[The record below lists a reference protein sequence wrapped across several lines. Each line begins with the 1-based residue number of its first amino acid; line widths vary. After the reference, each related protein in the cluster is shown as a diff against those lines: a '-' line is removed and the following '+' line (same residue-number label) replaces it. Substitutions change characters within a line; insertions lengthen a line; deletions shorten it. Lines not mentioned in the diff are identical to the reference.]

1 MPPVNAGH
9 RFPPMLSIVRSP
21 GCGKA
26 TVAVGTRNRSQ
37 SKCSRCG
44 RPLAGAKLA
53 VSDPDTLETRVR
65 EVYRHR
71 GLGRPR

>member
-1 MPPVNAGH
+1 
-9 RFPPMLSIVRSP
+9 MLSIVRCP

-26 TVAVGTRNRSQ
+26 TVAVGKRNRAQ
-37 SKCSRCG
+37 TKCSRCG
-44 RPLAGAKLA
+44 QALDARKLA